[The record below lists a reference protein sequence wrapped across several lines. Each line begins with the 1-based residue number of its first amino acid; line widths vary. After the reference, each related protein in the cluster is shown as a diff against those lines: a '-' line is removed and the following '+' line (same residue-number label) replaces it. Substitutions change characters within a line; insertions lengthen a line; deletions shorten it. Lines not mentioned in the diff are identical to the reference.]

1 MSPLLII
8 PSQYVTISL
17 FFNIDNPKSMCS
29 CGIPP
34 AQGLFLTARGLLSV
48 CRTATS
54 RLVNNLAMNAGSAV
68 TTATT
73 TLQSYVTFL
82 NNV

>member
-1 MSPLLII
+1 MWWPPPAHTSRYAI
-8 PSQYVTISL
+8 YHD
-17 FFNIDNPKSMCS
+17 FNIDNPKSMCFAAS
-29 CGIPP
+29 FPP
-34 AQGLFLTARGLLSV
+34 QGLFLTARGFLSV

-82 NNV
+82 K